1 ADLRRIHHSGL
12 TLLNLVNDI
21 LDISKIESGKFEL
34 ISGEYDLASVI
45 NDTVAI
51 NLPRI
56 GDKPVRFFLSVDPTL
71 PSRLI
76 GDDLRIKQILKNLLS
91 NAFKYTMEGE
101 VDLSCTGWR
110 EETDVL
116 LCFKVSDTG
125 IGIKQKDQAKLF
137 SDYSQMESRK
147 NKAIEGTGLGLSI
160 TKRLVELM
168 GGTIQVD
175 SRHGRGS
182 TFTVTIRQK
191 ALGSPP
197 LGEKVAMSL
206 ESRWPSRIR
215 DMIKGTIPVT
225 PIPYGAVLVVDDVP
239 ANIDVVRGVLK
250 PYQMTVDSAGSGREA
265 IALVR
270 SGKIKYDA
278 IFLDQMMPDL
288 DGIETFRAIR
298 NLPGEYARKVPIIA
312 LTANAIVGNEQ
323 KLLAE
328 GFQAFMSKPIDLKH
342 LDELLRQFVSDPE
355 REAEYKSNMS
365 QMAKEVEREV
375 ETALSAEENNRAE
388 RALALATAAIRARV
402 AADEMEASRSGS
414 QGENALGGSPS
425 DTAPLQPA
433 PAIGPDG
440 QAYEDGQASEEGAGQ
455 GDYLQEAQ
463 ALSATPALAAVKLLT
478 AAKSLKGERGKAA
491 GKAAEKAAGK
501 NGGGKAKAGRGP
513 EGADGLGPSQASPDE
528 ARGAPGGREAYSSAS
543 SVAAPVSLKPAPP
556 EENEIRIT
564 ATPVLSPPDY
574 SIISSDLSPEKV
586 AKDLEEI
593 DLAEGLQR
601 FSGNH
606 HVYYDVL
613 RSYRDSVNDLVGQL
627 SNPNKDNLKNYTIVI
642 HGLKSSSYGV
652 CAKKIGR
659 LAEDLELR
667 AADGDLDYV
676 RKNNPNFLF
685 AVDRLM
691 DSLGRFF
698 DYEHMK
704 KSSKP
709 EKPEPDPA
717 ILDKLR
723 EACRT
728 YDMDGV
734 DSAISELDSYRY
746 KGDPKL
752 TDWLKDRAEVM
763 DFKGIL
769 DRFPAA

>member
-1 ADLRRIHHSGL
+1 
-12 TLLNLVNDI
+12 

-56 GDKPVRFFLSVDPTL
+56 GEKPIRFVLSVDPTL

-76 GDDLRIKQILKNLLS
+76 GDDLRIKQILNNLLS

-101 VDLSCTGWR
+101 VDFSCTGWR

-175 SRHGRGS
+175 SSHGRGS

-206 ESRWPSRIR
+206 ENRWPSRIR
-215 DMIKGTIPVT
+215 DMVKGTIPIN

-239 ANIDVVRGVLK
+239 ANIDVVRGILK
-250 PYQMTVDSAGSGREA
+250 PYQMTVDSAKSGREA

-323 KLLAE
+323 KLLSE
-328 GFQAFMSKPIDLKH
+328 GFQAFMSKPIDLKR
-342 LDELLRQFVSDPE
+342 LDELLRQFVSDPD

-365 QMAKEVEREV
+365 LRAKEVEREV

-388 RALALATAAIRARV
+388 RALALATAAARASV
-402 AADEMEASRSGS
+402 AADEMEASIKSSRVGF
-414 QGENALGGSPS
+414 EPGGSPG
-425 DTAPLQPA
+425 DTAPLRPA
-433 PAIGPDG
+433 PKAG
-440 QAYEDGQASEEGAGQ
+440 QDPEEDAFQ
-455 GDYLQEAQ
+455 GDYLSEAQ
-463 ALSATPALAAVKLLT
+463 ALCATPALAAAKLLT
-478 AAKSLKGERGKAA
+478 AARSLKSERT
-491 GKAAEKAAGK
+491 
-501 NGGGKAKAGRGP
+501 KAGGRG
-513 EGADGLGPSQASPDE
+513 GTGQAGQGQAGTSQAGTSQAGISLAGEDQKGPGETGSGEAGSGE
-528 ARGAPGGREAYSSAS
+528 ARGPSGGIEPASKALSENRAP
-543 SVAAPVSLKPAPP
+543 SVEPTEP
-556 EENEIRIT
+556 EENEVRV
-564 ATPVLSPPDY
+564 AAAPPLAPSGY
-574 SIISSDLSPEKV
+574 SKISSDLSPEKV

-627 SNPNKDNLKNYTIVI
+627 SDPNKDNLKNYTIVI

-652 CAKKIGR
+652 CAKGIGR
-659 LAEDLELR
+659 LAEDLELK

-676 RKNNPNFLF
+676 RENNPNFLF
-685 AVDRLM
+685 AVDRMM

-698 DYEHMK
+698 DLEHK
-704 KSSKP
+704 KKGAKP

-717 ILDKLR
+717 IMAKLR

-734 DSAISELDSYRY
+734 DSAISELEAYRY